1 MTKHRD
7 FKGIISD
14 LGGPTANMFDNKCK
28 LQSTKGSCKD
38 KRCMLPERCTAMN
51 INHTSQID
59 ILNEIQNI
67 PGVRKVF
74 IGSGLRYD
82 LIIEDRKAGER
93 YLFNLVKD
101 HVSGQL
107 KIAPEH
113 MQDKV
118 LVLMGKP
125 SNDKLLEF
133 RKKFNELSKNAGKKQ
148 YLTYYLIA
156 SHPGCEQYDM
166 EELKHFVQKE
176 LQLNPE
182 QMQVFT
188 PTPSTYSTL
197 MYYTELDP
205 YTLEPIFVE
214 KGLKGKR
221 KQLT

>member
-1 MTKHRD
+1 MLLDR
-7 FKGIISD
+7 
-14 LGGPTANMFDNKCK
+14 CK
-28 LQSTKGSCKD
+28 
-38 KRCMLPERCTAMN
+38 AMS
-51 INHTSQID
+51 INHTSQINL
-59 ILNEIQNI
+59 LNEIKNI

-82 LIIEDRKAGER
+82 LIIEDNKAGEK

-113 MQDKV
+113 ISDKV
-118 LVLMGKP
+118 LKLMGKP

-133 RKKFNELSKNAGKKQ
+133 RKKFNEFSKKAGKKQ
-148 YLTYYLIA
+148 FLTYYLIA
-156 SHPGCEQYDM
+156 AHPGCEQDDM
-166 EELKHFVQKE
+166 DELKQFIHKE
-176 LQLNPE
+176 LKLNPD

-197 MYYTELDP
+197 MYYTDLDP
-205 YTLEPIFVE
+205 YTLRPVFVE

-221 KQLT
+221 KQLIMENG